1 MWITRL
7 GIGYVLADL
16 LNMALVGA
24 WIAVTIDMVVRMIL
38 VLRRFSSGVVFKE
51 YSKGEFKRKYIAIP
65 LFVIGRGKQP
75 WSFW

>member
-1 MWITRL
+1 MYASAIGMWITRL

-16 LNMALVGA
+16 LNMALIGA

-51 YSKGEFKRKYIAIP
+51 YSKES
-65 LFVIGRGKQP
+65 L
-75 WSFW
+75 SEST